1 MQKLISKHCSD
12 VFASKRPRIIVTSFK
27 QQLYEISRNRPESK
41 HHPTIYE
48 MMKIDD
54 HIVANTLFDQRRIE
68 SILLLPDFN
77 TGSDVI
83 DQNGMNGK
91 CQEVYLLNGDNIKGV
106 PSFRHYSCPNHIKAV
121 FFIDNTH
128 DIIESNTNEIS
139 QLNQHVL
146 SLKNE
151 IKDIETRLRDNE
163 KLKKAAETHLN
174 SIGQKTLNLKSQL
187 RDAHN
192 IDIKE
197 PVDLEMYQVEIDKL
211 LEEIKNTEEE
221 IRKIEENSTEKREEY
236 DKARIAKE
244 KVDEEKKKYTDKIQ
258 SIQASFYEIEEKKE
272 EKKEEVKHYKQLLAT
287 HLETVRPVEEMIK
300 DLEEKI
306 INFTAMAV
314 KAQPT
319 RMDTKRSAET
329 IQNEIDAIN
338 KQLADAKKLH
348 GDEQAI
354 ISDYKAKREK
364 FCAIKN
370 DIKKQK
376 KFLENLRIQV
386 EKREQVAENFRN
398 AKALTCS
405 LKFTNYVHS
414 RNYTGHLKFDHD
426 EQKLDVI
433 VNTNKARNPNTG
445 SESQQLT
452 DLKSL
457 SGGERSFSTVAFLL
471 SLWAIVESPILF
483 LDEFDVFMDSVARKF
498 AMELILDA
506 AKEQLNGQYMF
517 LTPQETEIKDDPYVR
532 YLKMPDP
539 KRNIDMHNNLEK

>member
-1 MQKLISKHCSD
+1 MQKLIAKNCSD
-12 VFASKRPRIIVTSFK
+12 VWANKKPRIIVTSFK
-27 QQLYEISRNRPESK
+27 SQLYEISRNRPECTQ
-41 HHPTIYE
+41 HPTIYE
-48 MMKIDD
+48 MLKIDD
-54 HIVANTLFDQRRIE
+54 PIVANTLFDQRKIE
-68 SILLLPDFN
+68 SILLMPDFK
-77 TGSDVI
+77 TGSDI
-83 DQNGMNGK
+83 IEQSGQNGK

-106 PSFRHYSCPNHIKAV
+106 PSFRHYSCPNNIKAM
-121 FFIDNTH
+121 FFIESTQ
-128 DIIESNTNEIS
+128 DIIESNTNEIN
-139 QLNQHVL
+139 QLNQKVL
-146 SLKNE
+146 SIKNE
-151 IKDIETRLRDNE
+151 IKDLDTRIREND
-163 KLKKAAETHLN
+163 KLKKATDAHLH
-174 SIGQKTLNLKSQL
+174 SIGQKMLNLKSQL

-197 PVDLEMYQVEIDKL
+197 PVDLEMFEVEIDKL
-211 LEEIKNTEEE
+211 SEEIK
-221 IRKIEENSTEKREEY
+221 KIEEDIVQIQENSSEKREEY
-236 DKARIAKE
+236 DKAKVAKE
-244 KVDEEKKKYTDKIQ
+244 KVDAELKKYQEQIQ
-258 SIQASFYEIEEKKE
+258 TIIASFSEIEEKKE
-272 EKKEEVKHYKQLLAT
+272 EKNEEVKHYKKLLAT
-287 HLETVRPVEEMIK
+287 QLEVIKPVEETIK

-306 INFTAMAV
+306 QKFTEMAI
-314 KAQPT
+314 KAQPI
-319 RMDTKRSAET
+319 RIDTKRSIET
-329 IQNEIDAIN
+329 IQNETNAID
-338 KQLADAKKLH
+338 KQIAAAKKLH
-348 GDEQAI
+348 GDEQTI

-376 KFLENLRIQV
+376 KFLESLRLQV
-386 EKREQVAENFRN
+386 EKREQVAMNFRN

-426 EQKLDVI
+426 EEKLDVI
-433 VNTNKARNPNTG
+433 VNTNKARNSNNN
-445 SESQQLT
+445 SENQQTT

-506 AKEQLNGQYMF
+506 AKDQLNGQYMF
-517 LTPQETEIKDDPYVR
+517 LTPQETEIKDDKYVR